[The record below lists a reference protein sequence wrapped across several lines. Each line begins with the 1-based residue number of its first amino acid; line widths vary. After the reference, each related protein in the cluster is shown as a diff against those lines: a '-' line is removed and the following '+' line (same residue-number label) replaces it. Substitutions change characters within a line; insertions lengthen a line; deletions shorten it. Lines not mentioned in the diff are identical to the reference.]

1 MAALECR
8 CGNRL
13 SDTSVPNDIVFH
25 QFSDTEMENM
35 LRQDYISTMDL
46 HTSSAKIWKCPICY
60 RLYIFDVN
68 GKVLEVYTKE
78 SV

>member
-1 MAALECR
+1 MGALECR

-13 SDTSVPNDIVFH
+13 SDTSVPGDIVFH
-25 QFSDTEMENM
+25 QFSDIQMHDI

-46 HTSSAKIWKCPICY
+46 YKSSAKIWKCPICY
-60 RLYIFDVN
+60 RLYTFDSD

-78 SV
+78 SA